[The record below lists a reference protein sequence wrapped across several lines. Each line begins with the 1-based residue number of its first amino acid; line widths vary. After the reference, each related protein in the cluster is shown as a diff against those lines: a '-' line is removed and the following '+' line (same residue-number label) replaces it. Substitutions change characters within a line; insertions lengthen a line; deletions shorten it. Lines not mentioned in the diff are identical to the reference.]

1 MDVKLS
7 LKLSKAVHDRCH
19 NVPHD
24 IGIELEQIVREHQNE
39 QLNKLSVVRG
49 GDKENQT
56 VKRKKKFYN
65 YPSYKGTPN
74 TPPEPLATEAEA
86 QGGRVDCAN
95 GMHFWSI
102 NKTGIQECLFC
113 PARRVASAA
122 AL

>member
-65 YPSYKGTPN
+65 YPSYKGTRLAVARGWEPN
-74 TPPEPLATEAEA
+74 
-86 QGGRVDCAN
+86 
-95 GMHFWSI
+95 
-102 NKTGIQECLFC
+102 
-113 PARRVASAA
+113 SAA
-122 AL
+122 PKRWRCEDQLPCPKHHWGGAALPPMYLVYA

>member
-56 VKRKKKFYN
+56 VKRKKSFTITHPTKERQ
-65 YPSYKGTPN
+65 TPRPN
-74 TPPEPLATEAEA
+74 
-86 QGGRVDCAN
+86 R
-95 GMHFWSI
+95 
-102 NKTGIQECLFC
+102 
-113 PARRVASAA
+113 
-122 AL
+122 